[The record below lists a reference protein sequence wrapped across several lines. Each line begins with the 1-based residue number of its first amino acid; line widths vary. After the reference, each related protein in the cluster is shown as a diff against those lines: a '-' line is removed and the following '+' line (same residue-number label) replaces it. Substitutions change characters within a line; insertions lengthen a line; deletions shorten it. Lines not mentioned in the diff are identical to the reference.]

1 MAKSKTLII
10 SGPMDAKHVGG
21 INVMGN
27 RGLNIDNYF
36 TSTAIVP
43 DDSPSHTFMAVGKTE
58 IPRRSDT
65 IASTIR
71 RPSISL
77 KRSISKLRR
86 SSSSHPSEPHHKVE
100 NEQPLDKPMS
110 RSESPNT
117 HRPLRMQS
125 SMSRLRQRVG
135 LDRELYDAPPVSK
148 TPTTEPEIIPEP
160 VQKNYRPVHD
170 RKALARLTTASSIY
184 TTMSD
189 SEPARTSIL
198 PHRQSSIIQR
208 QSSTIPRRPSPI
220 ERQPSNANQQPPQ
233 PPSRPTRADSG
244 TAIDFNN
251 IPVQERPIPFKEIMA
266 VSSFADRMAMY
277 KKTREYWAS
286 ADHGLVTWTE
296 RAVGPKATTA
306 RS

>member
-135 LDRELYDAPPVSK
+135 LDRELY
-148 TPTTEPEIIPEP
+148 
-160 VQKNYRPVHD
+160 VHD